1 MSTAPAGRTGDT
13 LSATVRDLVA
23 RQLPGAAGDGL
34 SPDLP
39 LRDAGLDSLR
49 TVATLVAIEDEFG
62 LQLPDELI
70 TPETFHSLRT
80 LTAALASVTDTEPVA
95 GTKSV
100 TGTEEGTAH
109 GAGAA
114 DAAA

>member
-1 MSTAPAGRTGDT
+1 MSTAQSGRTGDT

-23 RQLPGAAGDGL
+23 RQLPGATGAGL

-39 LRDAGLDSLR
+39 LREAGLDSLR

-80 LTAALASVTDTEPVA
+80 LTAAVASVA
-95 GTKSV
+95 GTKPV
-100 TGTEEGTAH
+100 AGTEEGTTH
-109 GAGAA
+109 DAGAA
-114 DAAA
+114 DGAA

>member
-1 MSTAPAGRTGDT
+1 MSTAPADRTGDT

-23 RQLPGAAGDGL
+23 RQLPGGAGDGL

-80 LTAALASVTDTEPVA
+80 LTAALASVAGTEPVA
-95 GTKSV
+95 
-100 TGTEEGTAH
+100 GTEEGTAH
-109 GAGAA
+109 EAGAA